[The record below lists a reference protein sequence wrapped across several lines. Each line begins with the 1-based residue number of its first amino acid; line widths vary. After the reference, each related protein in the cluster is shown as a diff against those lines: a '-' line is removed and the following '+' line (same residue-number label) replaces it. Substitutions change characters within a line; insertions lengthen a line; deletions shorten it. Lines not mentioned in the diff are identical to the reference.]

1 MKRVLLTGMSGT
13 GKSAVINKLGELGYK
28 VIDTDYGGFTVE
40 VDSGAGPERLWR
52 DDRVQEVLSAD
63 DADVL
68 FISGTSRNQVKFYPQ
83 FDHIVLLSA
92 PAHVLVERL
101 TTRTNNPYGK
111 KSDEVAETLRLLQTV
126 EPLLRGPATLEVDT
140 STSLDRVIKAIL
152 DHVLP

>member
-1 MKRVLLTGMSGT
+1 MKCVLLDGMSGT
-13 GKSAVINKLGELGYK
+13 GKSTVLNKLGELGYK
-28 VIDTDYGGFTVE
+28 VVDTDDGGFTVE

-52 DDRVQEVLSAD
+52 DDRIQEVLSAE
-63 DADVL
+63 DAEVL
-68 FISGTSRNQVKFYPQ
+68 FMSGTSRTQVKFYPQ

-92 PAHVLVERL
+92 PTYVLVERL
-101 TTRTNNPYGK
+101 TTRTNHPYGK

-140 STSLDRVIKAIL
+140 STSLDRVITAIL